1 MNACMLCCIIL
12 AVVLAIIGYTGLGN
26 GEIEIAKIGSYLS
39 MLLFLILLVIDTF
52 WNRNKP

>member
-1 MNACMLCCIIL
+1 MNYCMLLCIVL
-12 AVVLAIIGYTGLGN
+12 AVVLAIIGYTGLGS

-52 WNRNKP
+52 WNKKRP